1 MLLILAIDCGK
12 AVYASA
18 TTERTDVLS
27 VKGIR
32 PMFPTP
38 TSLLQ
43 ASLQNLLGS
52 GNAVYASA
60 TTERTDVLS
69 VKGIRPMFPNP
80 ISLLQASLQNLL
92 GSGNADANFQNILN
106 CMKYIKN
113 IDN

>member
-1 MLLILAIDCGK
+1 MNTD
-12 AVYASA
+12 YASA
-18 TTERTDVLS
+18 ATERTDVLS

-52 GNAVYASA
+52 GNAD
-60 TTERTDVLS
+60 T
-69 VKGIRPMFPNP
+69 
-80 ISLLQASLQNLL
+80 
-92 GSGNADANFQNILN
+92 NFQNILN

>member
-1 MLLILAIDCGK
+1 MPLIPVIGCGN

-43 ASLQNLLGS
+43 ASLQNLL
-52 GNAVYASA
+52 
-60 TTERTDVLS
+60 EL
-69 VKGIRPMFPNP
+69 
-80 ISLLQASLQNLL
+80 
-92 GSGNADANFQNILN
+92 GNADANFSEYSELHEIY
-106 CMKYIKN
+106 KKH
-113 IDN
+113 

>member
-1 MLLILAIDCGK
+1 
-12 AVYASA
+12 
-18 TTERTDVLS
+18 
-27 VKGIR
+27 
-32 PMFPTP
+32 MFPTP

-43 ASLQNLLGS
+43 ASLQNLLVL

-80 ISLLQASLQNLL
+80 TSLVQASLQHLL
-92 GSGNADANFQNILN
+92 VFGNADANFQNILN

>member
-1 MLLILAIDCGK
+1 MLLIPAIGC
-12 AVYASA
+12 
-18 TTERTDVLS
+18 
-27 VKGIR
+27 
-32 PMFPTP
+32 
-38 TSLLQ
+38 
-43 ASLQNLLGS
+43 

-80 ISLLQASLQNLL
+80 TSLVQASLQHLL
-92 GSGNADANFQNILN
+92 VFGNADANFQNILN

>member
-1 MLLILAIDCGK
+1 MFPNPISLLQASLQNLLGFGN

-52 GNAVYASA
+52 GNA
-60 TTERTDVLS
+60 
-69 VKGIRPMFPNP
+69 
-80 ISLLQASLQNLL
+80 
-92 GSGNADANFQNILN
+92 DANFSEYSELHEIRKLYTKCIRNR
-106 CMKYIKN
+106 
-113 IDN
+113 

>member
-1 MLLILAIDCGK
+1 METGGFSPKIEEMRNK
-12 AVYASA
+12 SMNEV
-18 TTERTDVLS
+18 
-27 VKGIR
+27 
-32 PMFPTP
+32 
-38 TSLLQ
+38 
-43 ASLQNLLGS
+43 

-80 ISLLQASLQNLL
+80 TSLLQASLQNLL
-92 GSGNADANFQNILN
+92 VFGNADANCQNSLN

>member
-1 MLLILAIDCGK
+1 MFPNPISLLQASLQNLLGFGN

-52 GNAVYASA
+52 GNAD
-60 TTERTDVLS
+60 T
-69 VKGIRPMFPNP
+69 
-80 ISLLQASLQNLL
+80 
-92 GSGNADANFQNILN
+92 NFQNILN